1 MGNYEPRPFHVSV
14 LGDGYY
20 LVREHT
26 GKQIRISP
34 PAESQ
39 DVYDWML
46 NMDDTELEA
55 ALQIYSDRWTFQS
68 GKDRDKVTL
77 EALEVERERR
87 KKPNPSFAPGIFR

>member
-20 LVREHT
+20 LVRERT
-26 GKQIRISP
+26 GNQIRISP
-34 PAESQ
+34 PAEFE
-39 DVYDWML
+39 DIHDWML

-68 GKDRDKVTL
+68 GKAHDKATL
-77 EALEVERERR
+77 EALEVERDRR
-87 KKPNPSFAPGIFR
+87 KNPNSSFAPGIFQ

>member
-1 MGNYEPRPFHVSV
+1 LGNYEPRPFHVSV

-26 GKQIRISP
+26 GDQIRISP
-34 PAESQ
+34 PEEFE
-39 DVYDWML
+39 DVHDWML

-68 GKDRDKVTL
+68 GKDHDKITL
-77 EALEVERERR
+77 EALEIERDRR
-87 KKPNPSFAPGIFR
+87 KNTNPSFAPGIFR

>member
-34 PAESQ
+34 PAEFQ
-39 DVYDWML
+39 NVYDWML
-46 NMDDTELEA
+46 DMDDTELEA

-68 GKDRDKVTL
+68 GKDRDKYTL
-77 EALEVERERR
+77 ESLEKERERR
-87 KKPNPSFAPGIFR
+87 KKPNASFAPGIFR

>member
-26 GKQIRISP
+26 GRQIRISP
-34 PAESQ
+34 PAEFQ
-39 DVYDWML
+39 NVYDWML
-46 NMDDTELEA
+46 DMDDTELEA

-68 GKDRDKVTL
+68 GKDRDKDTL
-77 EALEVERERR
+77 ESLEVERERR
-87 KKPNPSFAPGIFR
+87 KKSNASFAPGIFR